1 MGELILSYALEGQ
14 IWTMFLPSSHEV
26 VQWLP
31 QAKMSQISE
40 HL

>member
-1 MGELILSYALEGQ
+1 MGELIVSYALQGQ
-14 IWTMFLPSSHEV
+14 IWTMFLHSSHEI

-40 HL
+40 NL